1 MNEKRGKLI
10 RQIYELEQ
18 KEKEVSTKLNQKKYE
33 LEKIDSG
40 IDTEKYI
47 GKSFIVFLSD
57 NWNDWYYIKNVSS
70 AEVWL
75 NGTKPPVVKIKASC
89 IFSVGSRGFIR
100 EQQGYCGLSVE
111 PERLDRSEVT
121 LKEFEKR
128 LKAEVDNI
136 KRSVDNLF
144 INEK

>member
-47 GKSFIVFLSD
+47 GKNFIVFLSD

-75 NGTKPPVVKIKASC
+75 NGTKPPVVKIKADC
-89 IFSVGSRGFIR
+89 IFSVGSHGFVR
-100 EQQGYCGLSVE
+100 EQQGYCGISVE
-111 PERLDRSEVT
+111 PGRLDRSEVT

>member
-18 KEKEVSTKLNQKKYE
+18 KEKELAVKLNLKKQE

-47 GKSFIVFLSD
+47 GKNFIVYFPTG
-57 NWNDWYYIKNVSS
+57 WNSWYYIKNVQS

-75 NGTKPPVVKIKASC
+75 NGSKPPEVRIKAEY
-89 IFSVGSRGFIR
+89 IFSTGYHGFLR
-100 EQQGYCGLSVE
+100 EQPGYSGLGIE
-111 PERLDRSEVT
+111 PERLDKSEVT
-121 LKEFEKR
+121 LKELEKR
-128 LKAEVDNI
+128 LKMEVDNI
-136 KRSVDNLF
+136 KRTVDGVF
-144 INEK
+144 AQAK

>member
-18 KEKEVSTKLNQKKYE
+18 KEKEVSIKLNQKKCE
-33 LEKIDSG
+33 LEKMDSG
-40 IDTEKYI
+40 IDAEKYI
-47 GKSFIVFLSD
+47 GKNFIVFLSD
-57 NWNDWYYIKNVSS
+57 DWNDWYYIKNVSS

-75 NGTKPPVVKIKASC
+75 NGPKPPTVRIKADC

-136 KRSVDNLF
+136 KKYVDNLF

>member
-18 KEKEVSTKLNQKKYE
+18 KEKEISVKLNQKKYE

-40 IDTEKYI
+40 IDAEKYI
-47 GKSFIVFLSD
+47 GKNFIVFLSD

-89 IFSVGSRGFIR
+89 IFSVSSRGFVR
-100 EQQGYCGLSVE
+100 EQQGYCGIGIE
-111 PERLDRSEVT
+111 PERLDKSEVT

>member
-18 KEKEVSTKLNQKKYE
+18 KEKEISTKLNQKKYE

-40 IDTEKYI
+40 IDAEKYI
-47 GKSFIVFLSD
+47 GKNFIVFLSD

-100 EQQGYCGLSVE
+100 EQQAYCGIGIE
-111 PERLDRSEVT
+111 PERLDKSEVT

-144 INEK
+144 ISEK